1 MGLTVSKRMG
11 IITYENQRIDVRIV
25 VGLLLL
31 VENKN
36 KNHDFVLYLGLR
48 NILRKGTLH
57 DKSLTNRIKK
67 SILSAKISSLGW
79 IPIKL
84 PALMRYFHMH
94 TTS

>member
-1 MGLTVSKRMG
+1 MH
-11 IITYENQRIDVRIV
+11 ENPRIDVRIV
-25 VGLLLL
+25 VDLLLL

-57 DKSLTNRIKK
+57 DKSLINRIKK
-67 SILSAKISSLGW
+67 SILSAKISSLVW

-84 PALMRYFHMH
+84 RALMRYFPMH